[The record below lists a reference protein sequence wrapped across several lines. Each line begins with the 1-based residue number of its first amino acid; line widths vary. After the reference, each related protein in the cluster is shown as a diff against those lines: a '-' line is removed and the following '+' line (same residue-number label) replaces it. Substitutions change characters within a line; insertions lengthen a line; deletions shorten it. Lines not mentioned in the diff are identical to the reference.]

1 MYIVLE
7 IQTNAE
13 GVISTLVYQFDNL
26 SAANNKYH
34 TILAAAAV
42 SGLPAH
48 TAVIMTNDGATVKA
62 ECYKNGENITPVL

>member
-13 GVISTLVYQFDNL
+13 GVISALVYQFDSL

-48 TAVIMTNDGATVKA
+48 TAVIMTNDGGTVKA
-62 ECYKNGENITPVL
+62 ECYKNGENVTPIL